1 LNVTVNDQLHT
12 LEPESTITDLL
23 EQLGITVR
31 HVAVEVNGDLVPRE
45 RHPDFQ
51 LSNEDRVEVVTLVG
65 GG

>member
-1 LNVTVNDQLHT
+1 MNVTVNDQLHT

-31 HVAVEVNGDLVPRE
+31 HVAVEVNYQLVPRSE
-45 RHPDFQ
+45 HKQHVLQDG
-51 LSNEDRVEVVTLVG
+51 DRLEIVTPVG

>member
-1 LNVTVNDQLHT
+1 MNVTVNDQLHT

-31 HVAVEVNGDLVPRE
+31 HVAVEVNYQLVPRSE
-45 RHPDFQ
+45 HKQHVLQDG
-51 LSNEDRVEVVTLVG
+51 DRLEIVTLVG

>member
-1 LNVTVNDQLHT
+1 MTVNDQLHT

-45 RHPDFQ
+45 RRPDFQ